1 MRYLLTYSLRLL
13 PAALAFPV
21 ALAAAP
27 LCGDCPALKPVP
39 VEKNTHACC
48 DKTQKLTQAESTGV
62 CNSCCLQTTTSLPS
76 EKLKGDL
83 AFVAIGLP
91 ASPIGSIFL
100 HSSFLSQRLS
110 FQPPSPTGAVFIT
123 QLKILI

>member
-1 MRYLLTYSLRLL
+1 MRNLLTYSLRLL

-39 VEKNTHACC
+39 VEKNAHACC
-48 DKTQKLTQAESTGV
+48 DKTQKLAQAQSAEA
-62 CNSCCLQTTTSLPS
+62 CNSCCLQATTPLPS
-76 EKLKGDL
+76 QELKGDL
-83 AFVAIGLP
+83 SFIASSLP

-100 HSSFLSQRLS
+100 QNSFVLQSHSFH
-110 FQPPSPTGAVFIT
+110 PPSPPGAVFIT